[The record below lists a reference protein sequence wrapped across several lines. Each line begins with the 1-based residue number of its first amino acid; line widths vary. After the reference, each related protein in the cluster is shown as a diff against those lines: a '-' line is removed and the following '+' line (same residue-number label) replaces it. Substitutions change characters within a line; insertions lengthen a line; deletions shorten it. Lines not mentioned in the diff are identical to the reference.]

1 METLPSNFEGWVR
14 WGRQRFFSPSRRE
27 VFYQVLDALFQ
38 ARYRVR
44 SPFRLSATLWG
55 VDRTFNMNAREILG
69 VLPSLGEG
77 IHEFMFHPRRL
88 DGDPD
93 TRALLELKNQV

>member
-1 METLPSNFEGWVR
+1 
-14 WGRQRFFSPSRRE
+14 
-27 VFYQVLDALFQ
+27 
-38 ARYRVR
+38 
-44 SPFRLSATLWG
+44 
-55 VDRTFNMNAREILG
+55 MNAREILG

-93 TRALLELKNQV
+93 TRALLELKGQV